1 MHDNGDEF
9 EDFSDYTMVKSSLNF
24 ELIQRVFQLSGD
36 VRVKLLAFLHLAE
49 ELHLVMSDLDVSAS
63 GGVAL
68 KLFNRTYQN
77 ASSQP
82 DRESAVEPLQ

>member
-24 ELIQRVFQLSGD
+24 ERVFQLSGD
-36 VRVKLLAFLHLAE
+36 ARVKLLAFLHLAE